1 MPSQSPEIDELQ
13 RQMQRVRTSLGV
25 EVHDLVE
32 NARAITD
39 WRRYWRSHPWA
50 WCGAAAILG
59 YVVVPS
65 RRFGQADVGTLAELS
80 RAEATRAK
88 ATRAESNGA
97 EATRASAASAAP
109 PRRRGVMADLTGMA
123 IGFVVQRGM
132 QVLGRKLEGLLNSRT
147 ASSSP
152 PSAGSERRQEQL

>member
-1 MPSQSPEIDELQ
+1 MPSHLQEIDELQ
-13 RQMQRVRTSLGV
+13 RQMHGVRTSLGV

-50 WCGAAAILG
+50 WCGVAAILG

-65 RRFGQADVGTLAELS
+65 RRFGQADVRTPAELG
-80 RAEATRAK
+80 RAES
-88 ATRAESNGA
+88 TRAES
-97 EATRASAASAAP
+97 TRASAGSAAP
-109 PRRRGVMADLTGMA
+109 PRRRGILADLTGMA
-123 IGFVVQRGM
+123 MGFVVQRSM
-132 QVLGRKLEGLLNSRT
+132 QVLGRRLEELLNSRT

-152 PSAGSERRQEQL
+152 PNAGSERRQEQL